1 MDVGDIVGTIS
12 SAFKGDP
19 KKLVGALSGL
29 IGNSGGL
36 SNLVSGLKGGGLGD
50 EVDSWVGKGQNKPV
64 DPDRLANALGADK
77 VKEVASKAGAT
88 EDEAKGGI
96 AAAIPKLIDQL
107 TPDGKVP
114 SSGVGSILSG
124 LKGMLGG

>member
-1 MDVGDIVGTIS
+1 MDIGDIVGNVS
-12 SAFKGDP
+12 SAFQGDP

-36 SNLVSGLKGGGLGD
+36 SKLVSGLKGGGLGD
-50 EVDSWVGKGQNKPV
+50 EVDSWVGKGKNKPA
-64 DPDRLANALGADK
+64 DPDRLARALGAGK
-77 VKEVASKAGAT
+77 VKEVASKAGVT

-96 AAAIPKLIDQL
+96 AAALPQLIDQL
-107 TPDGKVP
+107 TPDGGVP
-114 SSGVGSILSG
+114 TSGVGSILDG